1 VDGRGGAA
9 VTVTVVVAEPQ
20 TVPSQTETRTCRVP
34 AAAKVPATVNVL
46 PVSANGFAPEPSS
59 RSAVAAQ
66 VSVPGSA
73 NDPVSDHALPTSTV
87 DVTGSV
93 TVGATFATVSF
104 AVSETTGL
112 LPSSAVRVSVAVA
125 SSAHR
130 TVVLDAAG
138 SAMVHA
144 ASSTD
149 QVAGADA
156 VPLIASAVPSVPLT
170 SDPASTDTVTSSSVT
185 RPVPYPSATTGRRAL
200 VERSR
205 PSTSRNVSTCTASA
219 TLSATTWTV
228 TCRDGCSEESS
239 TVPLAAATSGP
250 TSAVPPTTWY
260 GTVAVSPLGSVG
272 VETVKVI
279 GVVVPAGPEP
289 SATAASETDSGSTSS
304 SCSVTVPVASPDEAL
319 TGSDSSTDSTSSG
332 STLRSPTTER
342 CSTADVSPA
351 GTVTTPWAAAKSA
364 GEVAVPSTVAHD
376 TW

>member
-87 DVTGSV
+87 EVAGSV

-130 TVVLDAAG
+130 TVVLGAAG

-149 QVAGADA
+149 QVAGADRHGDVVVGDPAGA
-156 VPLIASAVPSVPLT
+156 VPVGHDRTA
-170 SDPASTDTVTSSSVT
+170 
-185 RPVPYPSATTGRRAL
+185 RA
-200 VERSR
+200 
-205 PSTSRNVSTCTASA
+205 
-219 TLSATTWTV
+219 
-228 TCRDGCSEESS
+228 G
-239 TVPLAAATSGP
+239 
-250 TSAVPPTTWY
+250 
-260 GTVAVSPLGSVG
+260 
-272 VETVKVI
+272 
-279 GVVVPAGPEP
+279 
-289 SATAASETDSGSTSS
+289 
-304 SCSVTVPVASPDEAL
+304 
-319 TGSDSSTDSTSSG
+319 
-332 STLRSPTTER
+332 
-342 CSTADVSPA
+342 
-351 GTVTTPWAAAKSA
+351 
-364 GEVAVPSTVAHD
+364 GEVASQHQPERLHLHRLRHLVGDDLDGDLPGRVLRGELDGAAGGGHVGAD
-376 TW
+376 LGRAADDL